1 MRSGHLDRQS
11 DNGFLRS
18 VYRFLFPRGV
28 RVWHFIVIP
37 PVAMAVILAGFQFV
51 DRLALPL
58 EGPGHDAYLTLRP
71 VLISLAMAAVIAFL
85 AVQYRTG
92 YEVQI
97 RARNEELERTRDF
110 LTRLIDGTADA
121 IIVRDAAG
129 RITSWNRAAEAIF
142 GWRAAEIAGQ
152 GAEALVAGPDSRA
165 GLARIDAALGDGH
178 TLRDL
183 ETDGVRKDGTPI
195 TLSLNVAP
203 IDDGSGAF
211 AGSTAIVRDVTAVKQ
226 MERQLVDRE
235 RLAAI
240 GELSAVVAH
249 EVRNPLAGIRGGCE
263 LLLEGYATYD
273 AHHAIGVEVIHQV
286 DRLNRMVH
294 DLLAFARPKVIDP
307 VPTDLHALLERSCR
321 ILTDDPDN
329 IGVAIVRDF
338 EPEPPIVLADGRQLE
353 QVFVNLV
360 LNAIQA
366 MGHKGTVT
374 LRTRSTPRQV
384 QVSIGDSG
392 PGIRPDALPN
402 IFKPFFTT
410 RAQGTGLGLAIVD
423 KIVTAHGGR
432 TEAAS
437 PPGSGAVFTVTLPK
451 EA

>member
-1 MRSGHLDRQS
+1 MAS
-11 DNGFLRS
+11 DDGFLRS
-18 VYRFLFPRGV
+18 LYRFLFPRGV

-37 PVAMAVILAGFQFV
+37 PLAMAAVLAAFQLV

-58 EGPGHDAYLTLRP
+58 AQGPGHDAYLTLRP
-71 VLISLAMAAVIAFL
+71 ILISLAMAGVIAFL

-97 RARNEELERTRDF
+97 RARNVELERTRDF
-110 LTRLIDGTADA
+110 LTRVIDGTADA

-142 GWRAAEIAGQ
+142 GWSASEISGT
-152 GAEALVAGPDSRA
+152 GAESLVAGADSRA
-165 GLARIDAALGDGH
+165 GLARIDAAVREGH

-183 ETDGVRKDGTPI
+183 ETGGIRKDGTPI

-203 IDDGSGAF
+203 IDDGTGAF
-211 AGSTAIVRDVTAVKQ
+211 AGSTAIVRDVTALKQ

-240 GELSAVVAH
+240 GELSAIVAH

-273 AHHAIGVEVIHQV
+273 PHHAIGVEVIHQV

-307 VPTDLHALLERSCR
+307 VPTDLHALLDRSCR

-329 IGVAIVRDF
+329 AGVEIVRNF
-338 EPEPPIVLADGRQLE
+338 ETEPPIVLADGRQLE

-366 MGHKGTVT
+366 TGHKGTVT
-374 LRTRSTPRQV
+374 LETRSAPREV
-384 QVSIGDSG
+384 RVSIRDTG
-392 PGIRPDALPN
+392 PGVRPDALPH

-410 RAQGTGLGLAIVD
+410 RSQCPGLGRAIVV
-423 KIVTAHGGR
+423 KSVTALGGR
-432 TEAAS
+432 LEAAS
-437 PPGSGAVFTVTLPK
+437 PPGEGATFTVTLPR